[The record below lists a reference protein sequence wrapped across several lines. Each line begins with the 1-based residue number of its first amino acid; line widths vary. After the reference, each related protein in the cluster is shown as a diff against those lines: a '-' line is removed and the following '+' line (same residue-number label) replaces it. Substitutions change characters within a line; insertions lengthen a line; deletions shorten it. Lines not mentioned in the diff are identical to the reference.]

1 MKEGSEDSVKDAL
14 KKKAFGYDTE
24 ETVEEFAYKEG
35 EEILAKKKVTKKN
48 VPPDITAIK
57 MLLEED
63 VDLSEMTDE
72 ELEKEKI
79 RLLKLLEKMNIKGET
94 KWKEK

>member
-1 MKEGSEDSVKDAL
+1 MKEGSEDSVKSAL

-35 EEILAKKKVTKKN
+35 EEILSKKKVTKKN
-48 VPPDITAIK
+48 VPPDIAAIK

-63 VDLSEMTDE
+63 VDLKEMTDE

-79 RLLKLLEKMNIKGET
+79 RLLKLLEKMNLKGEK